1 MINVTKTFEPP
12 IEEYLKYVSEIY
24 ERNWFTNQ
32 GPCVQEL
39 ETQLKEYLGTP
50 QLNFVGNGTIAL
62 QLALRTLD
70 LLAGEIITTP
80 FSYVAT
86 VSSILWERCKPVFV
100 DIEPNTFCIDADQI
114 EAAITPQTKGIMGVH
129 VYGYPCNISTI
140 AAISRK
146 YNLPVIYDGAH
157 AFGCKYRGKALLSY
171 GTISTCSFH
180 ATKIFH
186 TIEGGCVISHNQEH
200 YDKLSLMLR
209 FGHNNDDHFQ
219 LGINGKGSEL
229 HAAMGLC
236 NLKYIAEI
244 IAKRK
249 VVSDTYDKLL
259 EGSVQRPVPPVDF
272 EYNYVYHPILLKD
285 EAELLAV
292 REALNAKQI
301 YPRRYF
307 YPSLNTLPYLP
318 DRQAFPVSENIASRV
333 LCLPLYADLSMED
346 VALISSIVN
355 EAVH

>member
-1 MINVTKTFEPP
+1 MINVTKSFAPP

-62 QLALRTLD
+62 QLALRTLN

-146 YNLPVIYDGAH
+146 YTPRK
-157 AFGCKYRGKALLSY
+157 FGDCTTTAQTSDP
-171 GTISTCSFH
+171 S
-180 ATKIFH
+180 
-186 TIEGGCVISHNQEH
+186 
-200 YDKLSLMLR
+200 
-209 FGHNNDDHFQ
+209 
-219 LGINGKGSEL
+219 
-229 HAAMGLC
+229 AA
-236 NLKYIAEI
+236 
-244 IAKRK
+244 
-249 VVSDTYDKLL
+249 
-259 EGSVQRPVPPVDF
+259 
-272 EYNYVYHPILLKD
+272 
-285 EAELLAV
+285 
-292 REALNAKQI
+292 
-301 YPRRYF
+301 
-307 YPSLNTLPYLP
+307 
-318 DRQAFPVSENIASRV
+318 ASS
-333 LCLPLYADLSMED
+333 A
-346 VALISSIVN
+346 SSIRPS
-355 EAVH
+355 APQPTSGSMCHSRATGTSTG